1 MTQRDSRE
9 LLALAPHMRGR
20 MCYIILKGLRDPEH
34 IVRRKQ
40 IEVSCDRLLIK
51 MGKMGILIG
60 IKPGVWKLN
69 LEYLRKIAYI
79 LPDPVF
85 DKISD
90 PEYVFELKKKR
101 FNKRRGRKITYDQQ
115 REAWRKRDQKSKAVK
130 YASREKPIEPE
141 AIRLSTIFFPTE
153 EVMNGSHEATIDPA
167 SDTKDKG

>member
-1 MTQRDSRE
+1 MTQRDPNE
-9 LLALAPHMRGR
+9 LLTLAPHMRGR
-20 MCYIILKGLRDPEH
+20 MCYIILKGLKDPEH

-69 LEYLRKIAYI
+69 LEYLRKISYI

-85 DKISD
+85 DKLAD
-90 PEYVFELKKKR
+90 PEYVFELKKQR

-115 REAWRKRDQKSKAVK
+115 REVWRKRDQKSRAAK
-130 YASREKPIEPE
+130 YANREKPIEPE
-141 AIRLSTIFFPTE
+141 AIQLSTIFFPTE

-167 SDTKDKG
+167 SDTKDKE

>member
-1 MTQRDSRE
+1 MTQRDPNE
-9 LLALAPHMRGR
+9 LLTLAPHMRGR
-20 MCYIILKGLRDPEH
+20 MCYIILKGLKDPEH

-69 LEYLRKIAYI
+69 LEYLRKISYI

-85 DKISD
+85 DKLAD
-90 PEYVFELKKKR
+90 PEYVFELKKQR
-101 FNKRRGRKITYDQQ
+101 SGRNKNMTYDRQ
-115 REAWRKRDQKSKAVK
+115 RELWRKRDKKSKAIK

-153 EVMNGSHEATIDPA
+153 EVNYEHDE
-167 SDTKDKG
+167 SDD